1 MVPFIR
7 SSWSHPYVSFFIFTV
22 PLIFVIMIAH
32 LSFSFYIY
40 GSIDFIHHDCILK
53 FWFFYLYG
61 FIDLNICNCI
71 LDVHFSLSRLHWFCL
86 LRLRP
91 WVLIFYHIV
100 PLILVI
106 TTMFLSF
113 FFCYYS
119 SLIFVIKISSLCFAF
134 TFYSFT
140 HLSRPHSRVLPF
152 IYDISIDFGHSDH
165 IFELYYYSS
174 SFSSYPLILVI
185 MTMSWK
191 NYCHFCFSFC
201 LLTLVMPFHHIFVWD
216 HYH

>member
-71 LDVHFSLSRLHWFCL
+71 LDVHFLSSRLHWFCL

-119 SLIFVIKISSLCFAF
+119 SLIFVIKIHPC
-134 TFYSFT
+134 
-140 HLSRPHSRVLPF
+140 VLPF
-152 IYDISIDFGHSDH
+152 LFIVLLIYHEH
-165 IFELYYYSS
+165 ILEFCLLSMI
-174 SFSSYPLILVI
+174 FLLILVI
-185 MTMSWK
+185 VITSLS
-191 NYCHFCFSFC
+191 Y
-201 LLTLVMPFHHIFVWD
+201 TIIHHLFQVIP
-216 HYH
+216 